1 MTTRTVAPSLE
12 QMLDMAI
19 ASTSIAM
26 LSFTVGALV
35 ALAWVRSFEDAD
47 PAAVRGHWRLCDL
60 HWRD

>member
-1 MTTRTVAPSLE
+1 MTTRTAAPSLE

-26 LSFTVGALV
+26 IPFTVGALV

-47 PAAVRGHWRLCDL
+47 SAAVRGRW
-60 HWRD
+60 